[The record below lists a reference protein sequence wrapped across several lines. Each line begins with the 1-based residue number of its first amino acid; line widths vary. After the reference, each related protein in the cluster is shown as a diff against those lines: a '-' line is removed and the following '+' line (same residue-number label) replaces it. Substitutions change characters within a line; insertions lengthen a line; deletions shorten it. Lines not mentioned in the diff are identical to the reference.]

1 MKNWILFLLTIGFI
15 QHRVAAQLSG
25 QETALLQ
32 KLDSLKKSESVAK
45 HFAELYFSTTVRAT
59 NYFLNRSQREQD
71 FIRRFEIRFASFF
84 FRSAEARTQS
94 ISVPREWKAYFADDE
109 LSPLQ
114 YQLLG
119 INAHINGDIWQA
131 LTAEFSLEEIQENK
145 DSYFSFQK
153 GLIKQYSEFYV
164 ASRKASSTIRLLHVT
179 TAGLDKLFG
188 KLMLIRWRKR
198 QLQLAVFYFSNK
210 QKFNRKLEKLHQKM
224 EHIDRMILQ
233 HL

>member
-1 MKNWILFLLTIGFI
+1 MDLIFLAIGLAR
-15 QHRVAAQLSG
+15 HPVAARLIQPKN
-25 QETALLQ
+25 ALLQ
-32 KLDSLKKSESVAK
+32 KLDSLKKSQSVAK
-45 HFAELYFSTTVRAT
+45 HFAELYFSTTLSAT

-71 FIRRFEIRFASFF
+71 FIRRFETRFANFF
-84 FRSAEARTQS
+84 FRSAEARIQRIS
-94 ISVPREWKAYFADDE
+94 IPREWKAYYTDAE

-131 LTAEFSLEEIQENK
+131 LTAEFSVEEIQENK

-153 GLIKQYSEFYV
+153 GLIQQYSEFFV

-198 QLQLAVFYFSNK
+198 QLQLAVLYFNNR
-210 QKFNRKLEKLHQKM
+210 QKFDRKLTKLHQKM